1 MFEFINHELHCEDLS
16 VHALAEKYGT
26 PLYIYS
32 KAHIEQQYTKLY
44 NALSEELGTEPLIS
58 YACKANDRLAVLKI
72 IGDLG
77 GGVDIVSGGELRK
90 VLAAGIAPEKII
102 FSGVGKRNEE
112 LELAIT
118 SGIRQINIETE
129 PGLDHIREVMN
140 SFNKKHPINVV
151 FRLNPDVE
159 AGTHDKISTGRSE
172 DKFGLSADRIKL
184 LYKKAS
190 EIEGV
195 TPVGISIHIGSQVA
209 DPRYFVPAFRKI
221 RLLVE
226 ELRQEGHSVT
236 ELDLGGGLGI
246 TYRDEPEAD
255 LNAYAHIIKQE
266 LGKLDCHFSFEPG
279 RFIVGN
285 AGILVSRVVCVKETD
300 VKTHLIIDAAMNDL
314 IRPSLY
320 DAWHTI
326 TPVIQNRD
334 RAQHVYDIVG
344 PVCES
349 GDTFAKERYLNE
361 VKEGEL
367 VAIKST
373 GAYGAVMSSYYN
385 ARSPASEV
393 MVDGRKDKLLF
404 KSRSIDDII
413 QEELKNM
420 AQ

>member
-1 MFEFINHELHCEDLS
+1 MFEFIDQVLHCEDIPVS
-16 VHALAEKYGT
+16 ALTEKYGT

-32 KAHIEQQYTKLY
+32 KAHIEQQYAKL
-44 NALSEELGTEPLIS
+44 NEALSKELGTEPLIS
-58 YACKANDRLAVLKI
+58 YACKANDRIAVLKI

-77 GGVDIVSGGELRK
+77 GGIDIVSGGELK
-90 VLAAGIAPEKII
+90 KALAAGIAPEKII
-102 FSGVGKRNEE
+102 FSGVGKRNDE

-129 PGLDHIREVMN
+129 PGLDHIQEVMD
-140 SFNKKHPINVV
+140 SLKEKHPINVV

-172 DKFGLSADRIKL
+172 DKFGLSADRIKS

-190 EIEGV
+190 GIDGI

-226 ELRQEGHSVT
+226 ELRQEGNTVS

-255 LNAYAHIIKQE
+255 LSAYARIIKEE
-266 LGKLDCHFSFEPG
+266 LGDLNCHFSFEPG

-285 AGILVSRVVCVKETD
+285 AGILVSRVVCVKNTD

-326 TPVIQNRD
+326 TPVIRHKD
-334 RAQHVYDIVG
+334 RKQHVYDIVG

-349 GDTFAKERYLNE
+349 GDTFAKERYLDE

-385 ARSPASEV
+385 ARTPAAEV
-393 MVDGRKDKLLF
+393 MVDGKKDRLLF
-404 KSRSIDDII
+404 KHRSVDDII
-413 QEELKNM
+413 QEEIKNL
-420 AQ
+420 A